1 MVLHFDH
8 GLTLDCVHKA
18 IALGFSSV
26 MYDCSTKSYK
36 ENVRDVKAMVEYAHS
51 RGISV
56 EAELGHVG
64 ANDGSAEGDGS
75 GDHSIYT
82 DPVEAKVFAET
93 TGVDALA
100 VAIGTA
106 HGAYK
111 SKPKL
116 DFERLKEIR
125 GMVETPLVLHGGSGL
140 TDEDFRKAIAN
151 GIAKV
156 NIFTDIN
163 NASAKTAHDQFKEG
177 AGMTDLM
184 PSITEAVKRATEE
197 KMELFGSAG
206 HGGAYKEYVVE
217 HVVER
222 IMERLK
228 EEKGLRRA

>member
-1 MVLHFDH
+1 MEPYYPPQFLIDSKCGYTPFSPSCEAAAQNLLA
-8 GLTLDCVHKA
+8 GFFASTGSREERWDCV
-18 IALGFSSV
+18 
-26 MYDCSTKSYK
+26 D
-36 ENVRDVKAMVEYAHS
+36 DYAEM
-51 RGISV
+51 RG
-56 EAELGHVG
+56 
-64 ANDGSAEGDGS
+64 D
-75 GDHSIYT
+75 
-82 DPVEAKVFAET
+82 F
-93 TGVDALA
+93 DALA

>member
-1 MVLHFDH
+1 MRSVSYTH
-8 GLTLDCVHKA
+8 LD
-18 IALGFSSV
+18 
-26 MYDCSTKSYK
+26 
-36 ENVRDVKAMVEYAHS
+36 
-51 RGISV
+51 
-56 EAELGHVG
+56 G
-64 ANDGSAEGDGS
+64 A

-82 DPVEAKVFAET
+82 DPMEAKVFAET

-125 GMVETPLVLHGGSGL
+125 SIVETPLVLHGGSGL
-140 TDEDFRKAIAN
+140 SDEDFRKAIAN

-163 NASAKTAHDQFKEG
+163 NASAKTAHDLFKEG

-184 PSITEAVKRATEE
+184 PSITEAVKAATLE
-197 KMELFGSAG
+197 KMNLFGSVG
-206 HGGAYKEYVVE
+206 HGGAYKEYVVA
-217 HVVER
+217 HVVR
-222 IMERLK
+222 RVMESVQDQRLLK
-228 EEKGLRRA
+228 RA

>member
-1 MVLHFDH
+1 
-8 GLTLDCVHKA
+8 
-18 IALGFSSV
+18 
-26 MYDCSTKSYK
+26 
-36 ENVRDVKAMVEYAHS
+36 
-51 RGISV
+51 
-56 EAELGHVG
+56 
-64 ANDGSAEGDGS
+64 
-75 GDHSIYT
+75 
-82 DPVEAKVFAET
+82 
-93 TGVDALA
+93 
-100 VAIGTA
+100 
-106 HGAYK
+106 
-111 SKPKL
+111 
-116 DFERLKEIR
+116 
-125 GMVETPLVLHGGSGL
+125 MVETPLVLHGGSGL

-163 NASAKTAHDQFKEG
+163 NASAKTAHDLFKEG

-228 EEKGLRRA
+228 DEKGLRRA

>member
-1 MVLHFDH
+1 M
-8 GLTLDCVHKA
+8 
-18 IALGFSSV
+18 
-26 MYDCSTKSYK
+26 
-36 ENVRDVKAMVEYAHS
+36 
-51 RGISV
+51 
-56 EAELGHVG
+56 
-64 ANDGSAEGDGS
+64 
-75 GDHSIYT
+75 
-82 DPVEAKVFAET
+82 
-93 TGVDALA
+93 
-100 VAIGTA
+100 
-106 HGAYK
+106 
-111 SKPKL
+111 
-116 DFERLKEIR
+116 
-125 GMVETPLVLHGGSGL
+125 
-140 TDEDFRKAIAN
+140 
-151 GIAKV
+151 